1 MSRRPGISAENGFPV
16 GCWPAANGM
25 VARAVTAMVGKTRN
39 LRCRTG
45 TSARAQQIII
55 EDQPRQKD
63 RALLYTTING
73 AEGSSR
79 WMSSGSEV
87 AIR

>member
-1 MSRRPGISAENGFPV
+1 MKQVFCRRALEAVLGPASRGRRSFAEV
-16 GCWPAANGM
+16 
-25 VARAVTAMVGKTRN
+25 K
-39 LRCRTG
+39 
-45 TSARAQQIII
+45 QIII